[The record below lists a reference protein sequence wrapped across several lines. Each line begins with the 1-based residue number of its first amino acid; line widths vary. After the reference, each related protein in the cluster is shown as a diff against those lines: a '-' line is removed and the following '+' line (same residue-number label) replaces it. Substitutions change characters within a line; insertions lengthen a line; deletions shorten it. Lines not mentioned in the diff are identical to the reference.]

1 LPFIPK
7 FPPGCAHLDLR
18 EVERVLIRHRANISE
33 AAKELGVSRTDL
45 RKLTWHKPKLLEEAL
60 LWCGVYVS
68 RCDGLLIQALD
79 SKSRRRREWAVDKLM
94 SSRMGYGHLLSS
106 APREALVPAQY
117 ERAPAVVDA
126 QVGLEREAA
135 AELERERAAE
145 LESDRRRE
153 RERESVVVEIERSR
167 KAPRDL
173 SAPGGS
179 LWPAGIRRPSK
190 RGWR

>member
-18 EVERVLIRHRANISE
+18 EVERVLVRHRANISE

-79 SKSRRRREWAVDKLM
+79 SKSRRRREWAVDKIL
-94 SSRMGYGHLLSS
+94 SSDMGYGYLLSP
-106 APREALVPAQY
+106 APRAG
-117 ERAPAVVDA
+117 APVVVDA
-126 QVGLEREAA
+126 QLVLEAEATAELEREAA
-135 AELERERAAE
+135 AELARERAAE
-145 LESDRRRE
+145 VEGDRRRE
-153 RERESVVVEIERSR
+153 SETVVAEIERPR
-167 KAPRDL
+167 KLLPVQ
-173 SAPGGS
+173 GGS